1 MHRLVLRLV
10 PLLAAATAAG
20 ADLVEARGTGL
31 RVPRGFMAQR
41 VADFA
46 VAGEIHAFTLDR
58 FGRMVVTGP
67 GSLRT
72 LGDQN
77 LDRRADLAVPL
88 APVRTAGWGLAAAG
102 PDLWWTG
109 DDGLWRFRDADGDGR
124 ADGPGEKVLAIT
136 TGPGA
141 AHALALGPDGFLHLG
156 AGFATAFTN
165 ATHAGDPASPF
176 ARFEAGAVLR
186 LTGTERAEAWAVGL
200 RNPRGLA
207 FSAEGPLLAWDA
219 EDPREAFLPWALPT
233 RLVAVPAG
241 LRQGWLRADETGS
254 WALPERQPDS
264 TEALARVA
272 GAVPGGLT
280 VYRHAVLPAAWWGRV
295 LATDTAGGRVLA
307 FRLVPETGGWKAQT
321 EIFVQGAPGTF
332 FPLAIEVAPDGAV
345 LIASGGR
352 GAGAGIFRVAPLRP
366 ASNVLAAQAQLAAE
380 RPIEGVLRAPQPL
393 SAWSLEAWRPVADAL
408 GGGAFLEAARD
419 ARRPAE
425 ERIRAVEVATQLFGG
440 LDETTAGALLRDARP
455 ELRARAAWSL
465 GVTGP
470 PFLGRALAGL
480 LGDASPQVRRETA
493 GTLLYRRQELPPE
506 AVAEGLAGLLG
517 DPDFRVRRIAVTL
530 GDRLDEAT
538 WDGLWAS
545 RSRRPLS
552 AQLTLGFAAL
562 RRRGGPGLH
571 PDLLE
576 LGLQALP
583 RVSTAEDRLLALLLV
598 QAALGHWRLE
608 EPSCRALAPFEPA
621 AGDEAVQRI
630 APRIQAAVRPL
641 LRSGE
646 PPLELEAAR
655 LLAMVRDPDPG
666 TLQLVVNRLGLP
678 TAPAVDFHHLAV
690 LARLPAERSEGV
702 TFRVADALLRLQRR
716 LGPGEPRPGRR
727 WAESLAEVAAV
738 LAARDPALGPALAA
752 HPRLLE
758 AAHVPLAAALP
769 LAARAEAG
777 RRFAALLPAQPR
789 FPWTPE
795 LVTVL
800 AAAPDAGARALLRGR
815 AGDPALRPA
824 IVAMLA
830 ERPVEADREALLDAL
845 GDPQARSAALAGLAK
860 LSPETRGS
868 GLGRLL
874 AALRGALREAGARE
888 FRERLAAEVGRAR
901 GDDFAVTEA
910 TEDPAAQAALYAP
923 LFAWFAEQFP
933 EEARRLPALPRS

>member
-1 MHRLVLRLV
+1 MHRLFLRLA
-10 PLLAAATAAG
+10 PLLAAAAAAG
-20 ADLVEARGTGL
+20 ADLAEARGTGL
-31 RVPRGFMAQR
+31 RVPRGFMAER
-41 VADFA
+41 VADA
-46 VAGEIHAFTLDR
+46 ALAGEIHAFTLDR

-77 LDRRADLAVPL
+77 LDRRADTATPF

-109 DDGLWRFRDADGDGR
+109 DEGLWRFRDADGDGR

-141 AHALALGPDGFLHLG
+141 AHVLALGPDGFLHLG
-156 AGFATAFTN
+156 AGFATAFAH

-233 RLVAVPAG
+233 RLIEAPAG
-241 LRQGWLRADETGS
+241 LRQGWLRADESGS

-264 TEALARVA
+264 TEALARAA
-272 GAVPGGLT
+272 GAVPGGLA

-295 LATDTAGGRVLA
+295 LAADTANGRVLA
-307 FRLVPETGGWKAQT
+307 FRLAPGAGGWTAQADV
-321 EIFVQGAPGTF
+321 FVEGVAGTF
-332 FPLAIEVAPDGAV
+332 FPLGIEVAPDGAV
-345 LIASGGR
+345 LIASGGK
-352 GAGAGIFRVAPLRP
+352 GPGAGIFRVAPLRP
-366 ASNVLAAQAQLAAE
+366 AHDVLAARAQLAAE

-393 SAWSLEAWRPVADAL
+393 SAWSLEAWRPVAEAL

-440 LDETTAGALLRDARP
+440 LDETTTAALLRDPRP

-480 LGDASPQVRRETA
+480 LADAAPAVRREAA
-493 GTLLYRRQELPPE
+493 GVLLHRRRELPPA

-517 DPDFRVRRIAVTL
+517 DSDFRVRRIAVTL
-530 GDRLDEAT
+530 GDRLDEAA
-538 WDGLWAS
+538 WGGLWAS
-545 RSRRPLS
+545 RSRQPLP
-552 AQLTLGFAAL
+552 AQLTLGFASL

-571 PDLLE
+571 PDLIE

-583 RVSTAEDRLLALLLV
+583 RVHTAEDRLLAVLLV
-598 QAALGHWRLE
+598 QAALGHWRLD
-608 EPSCRALAPFEPA
+608 EPSRRALAPFEPA
-621 AGDEAVQRI
+621 AGDEAAQRF

-646 PPLELEAAR
+646 TPLDLEAVR

-666 TLQLVVNRLGLP
+666 TLQFVVGRLGLQ

-690 LARLPAERSEGV
+690 LARLPAERPAGV
-702 TFRVADALLRLQRR
+702 TFRVADALLRLHRR

-727 WAESLAEVAAV
+727 WPEALAEVAAV

-769 LAARAEAG
+769 PAARAEAG
-777 RRFAALLPAQPR
+777 RRFAALLPTQPR

-795 LVTVL
+795 LVAVL
-800 AAAPDAGARALLRGR
+800 AAAPDTGARALLRGR

-824 IVAMLA
+824 VVAALA
-830 ERPVEADREALLDAL
+830 ERPAEADREALLEAL
-845 GDPQARSAALAGLAK
+845 DDPRARDAALAGLAK
-860 LSPETRGS
+860 LPPETRAG
-868 GLGRLL
+868 GVGRML
-874 AALRGALREAGARE
+874 AALRGALREPGARA
-888 FRERLAAEVGRAR
+888 FREGLAAEVGRAR
-901 GDDFAVTEA
+901 GDGFTVTEA
-910 TEDPAAQAALYAP
+910 TEDPAALAALYAP

-933 EEARRLPALPRS
+933 EEARRLPAPPRS